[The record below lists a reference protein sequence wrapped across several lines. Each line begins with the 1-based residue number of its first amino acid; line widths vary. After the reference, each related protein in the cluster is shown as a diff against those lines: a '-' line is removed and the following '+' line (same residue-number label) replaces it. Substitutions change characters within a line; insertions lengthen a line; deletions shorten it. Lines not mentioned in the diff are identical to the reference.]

1 MKRTGFGI
9 AMLVVAG
16 CTTKPEPEAR
26 EKPAPEKPRAEQTT
40 PEKPAP
46 DHPALGSGV
55 SPGAEARSEGQGK
68 GTTPVLSETVEYWD
82 GATRRRL
89 WLSDDTIAE
98 FAPSDAGGEAIHLA
112 DPLAQELEQPQK
124 GVRLWKLSKGL
135 RPDAVASVASASP
148 RRMSPLLHEGPSP
161 KLPMRA
167 LPGGVIVRFP
177 AGWDR
182 ARIDS
187 WLATRKMHVQGDA
200 IVAEANMFLVATPP
214 GLEALRVA
222 DALHDCGEL
231 VDVTPN
237 FWLQNA
243 TR

>member
-9 AMLVVAG
+9 ALLVVAG
-16 CTTKPEPEAR
+16 CTTKPESEAH
-26 EKPAPEKPRAEQTT
+26 EKPV

-46 DHPALGSGV
+46 GTQTPEQATLGSAV
-55 SPGAEARSEGQGK
+55 TPGAEQRGEATGK
-68 GTTPVLSETVEYWD
+68 GTVPVLTETVDYWD

-98 FAPSDAGGEAIHLA
+98 FDPSDAGGEAVHLA
-112 DPLAQELEQPQK
+112 DPSAAEVEQPQK
-124 GVRLWKLSKGL
+124 SVRLWRLSKGL
-135 RPDAVASVASASP
+135 RPDAVAAVASAAP

-167 LPGGVIVRFP
+167 LPGGVVVRFP

-182 ARIDS
+182 PRIDA
-187 WLATRKMHVQGDA
+187 WLATRTLHVQGDA
-200 IVAEANMFLVATPP
+200 VVAEANMYLVATPP
-214 GLEALRVA
+214 GLEALRIA
-222 DALHDCGEL
+222 DALHDTGEL